1 MLRKLR
7 HTTTNKVFPSAY
19 EALKDIPSN
28 SSFLMGGFGIVGI
41 TEHLSNV
48 FAELPAKGITVYTN
62 TPGLENFGF
71 GKHLNKGQIKKIC
84 ASYFGAN
91 KTLAKRYLDG
101 SVEGEFVP

>member
-7 HTTTNKVFPSAY
+7 HTTTNKIFPSAF

-28 SSFLMGGFGIVGI
+28 SSILLGGFGIVGI

-48 FAELPAKGITVYTN
+48 FAELPAKGITVITN

-71 GKHLNKGQIKKIC
+71 GKHLNKG
-84 ASYFGAN
+84 
-91 KTLAKRYLDG
+91 
-101 SVEGEFVP
+101 